1 MAQIG
6 ITEKNRS
13 AVAKVLGVLLADES
27 VLYTKTRNAHWNVEG
42 PDFHSIHVYF
52 EELYGELA
60 EWVDEV
66 AERIRSL
73 GHYAPASLKT
83 YLELTHLTE
92 LNAKG
97 NNSKG
102 FISELVQDHEAI
114 ITYIRESIDK
124 VSEDYKDEGTADFLT
139 GIMEKHEKTAWMLRS
154 HLK

>member
-6 ITEKNRS
+6 ITEKNR
-13 AVAKVLGVLLADES
+13 AEVAKVLGVLLADES

-42 PDFHSIHVYF
+42 PDFHSVHIYF

-97 NNSKG
+97 NTSKG
-102 FISELVQDHEAI
+102 FIAELVQDHEAI

>member
-6 ITEKNRS
+6 ITEKNR
-13 AVAKVLGVLLADES
+13 AQVAKVLGILLADES

-42 PDFHSIHVYF
+42 PDFHSVHLYF

-102 FISELVQDHEAI
+102 FIAELVQDHEAI
-114 ITYIRESIDK
+114 
-124 VSEDYKDEGTADFLT
+124 
-139 GIMEKHEKTAWMLRS
+139 
-154 HLK
+154 

>member
-6 ITEKNRS
+6 ITEKNR
-13 AVAKVLGVLLADES
+13 AEVAKVLGVLLADEF

-42 PDFHSIHVYF
+42 PDFHSVHVYF
-52 EELYGELA
+52 EELYDELA

-83 YLELTHLTE
+83 FLELTHLTE

-102 FISELVQDHEAI
+102 FIAELVQDHEAI